1 MEHAEKLETWNNYNN
16 LAETK
21 ARKSEKITC
30 ICGAVITRGKKA
42 QHEGMKKH
50 LLFLTNPEEHEKIKK
65 TKEKREKIIYT
76 CGCGKELNIT
86 QSKASVM
93 KIHNNN
99 NKNKKFEKKNNK

>member
-50 LLFLTNPEEHEKIKK
+50 KLYILVDAVKNLILHKVKLLL
-65 TKEKREKIIYT
+65 
-76 CGCGKELNIT
+76 
-86 QSKASVM
+86 
-93 KIHNNN
+93 
-99 NKNKKFEKKNNK
+99 